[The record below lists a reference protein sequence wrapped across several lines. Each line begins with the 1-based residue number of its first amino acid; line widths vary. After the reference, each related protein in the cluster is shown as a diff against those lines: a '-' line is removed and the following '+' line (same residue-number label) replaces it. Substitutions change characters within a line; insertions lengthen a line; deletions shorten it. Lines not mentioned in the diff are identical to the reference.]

1 MSTGLWILIII
12 VGVMIIA
19 SIVGYALTRAADD
32 GPEEDEQ

>member
-12 VGVMIIA
+12 VGAMVAA

-32 GPEEDEQ
+32 HEDER